1 MEKSYFFR
9 REALQKRWRMTKKD
23 EKDADRPHYY
33 SQFWL
38 DVAAGRRVIGAP
50 KPEEGGDLADSDLS
64 EITPLVR
71 RGGRGNSNILP
82 ADGYRETHAPA
93 AVADE
98 AYDDEDEFTETEDED
113 VVPDLVEVDDEEIPT
128 IVDDT
133 PEVLTPDIEPELP
146 DNEEDEEP
154 DEEEEFFDEEEEED
168 EDEDEWPARGRKKP
182 RPGRQTKA
190 PKPPVKK
197 PKRGRGF

>member
-1 MEKSYFFR
+1 MI
-9 REALQKRWRMTKKD
+9 KKD

-50 KPEEGGDLADSDLS
+50 KPEDGADLADADLP
-64 EITPLVR
+64 EPTPLAH
-71 RGGRGNSNILP
+71 RGGRVNANILP
-82 ADGYRETHAPA
+82 VDGYRDMRAPA

-98 AYDDEDEFTETEDED
+98 AFDEDNEFTVPEDKE
-113 VVPDLVEVDDEEIPT
+113 PDLVNEVDDEDIPT

-133 PEVLTPDIEPELP
+133 PEVEVLTPAIAPEPLG
-146 DNEEDEEP
+146 EEEEP
-154 DEEEEFFDEEEEED
+154 NEEEEFFEDEEEEEEDD
-168 EDEDEWPARGRKKP
+168 EEWAARGRKKP
-182 RPGRQTKA
+182 KPGRLVKA

>member
-1 MEKSYFFR
+1 
-9 REALQKRWRMTKKD
+9 MTKKD

-50 KPEEGGDLADSDLS
+50 KPEEGEDLADGDLS
-64 EITPLVR
+64 EPTPLTR
-71 RGGRGNSNILP
+71 RGGRGNANILA

-98 AYDDEDEFTETEDED
+98 AYDDEDEFAETEDED
-113 VVPDLVEVDDEEIPT
+113 EDVAPDLVEVDDEEIPT

-133 PEVLTPDIEPELP
+133 PEVLVPDIEPEPLET
-146 DNEEDEEP
+146 EEDVEP
-154 DEEEEFFDEEEEED
+154 EEEEEFFEDEED
-168 EDEDEWPARGRKKP
+168 EEDEEEWPARGRKKP
-182 RPGRQTKA
+182 KPGRPVKA

>member
-1 MEKSYFFR
+1 MVVGESLPQ
-9 REALQKRWRMTKKD
+9 ENNPTKRWRMTKKD

-50 KPEEGGDLADSDLS
+50 KPEDGADLADVDLP
-64 EITPLVR
+64 EPTPLAR
-71 RGGRGNSNILP
+71 RGGRVNANILP
-82 ADGYRETHAPA
+82 VDGYREMRAPA

-98 AYDDEDEFTETEDED
+98 AFDDDDFTIPEDEE
-113 VVPDLVEVDDEEIPT
+113 PDLMTEVDDEDIPT

-133 PEVLTPDIEPELP
+133 PEVVVPIPAIEPEIL
-146 DNEEDEEP
+146 DDEEEP
-154 DEEEEFFDEEEEED
+154 EEEEEFFEDEEEEEEED
-168 EDEDEWPARGRKKP
+168 EEWPARGRKKP
-182 RPGRQTKA
+182 KPGRPVKA